1 MLCVKDPAIVK
12 KLKDTKVI
20 KAIIK
25 RCEKYEKYT
34 KEIRKIKRSL
44 ETEIDLKR
52 IYELNKELEKFTK
65 WQEQFNQYK
74 SFRRIL
80 KIIFLIDKAIL
91 LDCFK
96 NKAKEYEKNHTF
108 YMVMKNLFN
117 NIMYGIKKI
126 LYTNWLHY

>member
-96 NKAKEYEKNHTF
+96 NKAKEYEKKP
-108 YMVMKNLFN
+108 Y
-117 NIMYGIKKI
+117 I
-126 LYTNWLHY
+126 LYGYEKLI